1 MSEKIENFVKN
12 HENIHDIRF
21 LILDVD
27 GVMTDG
33 SIGYTANGDE
43 FKVFNVKDGAG
54 IKYWYRAGHHAGI
67 ITGRTSPTV
76 ERRGDELGINFIA
89 MNAKNKLPV
98 AEKMLADAG
107 VNFSEAAVIG
117 DDLPDIPLI
126 RRAGLG
132 VAVADAMQ
140 EVKDAAHCVTNT
152 NGGKGAVREVIEQI
166 LKAQKRW
173 AALME
178 RYFQ

>member
-1 MSEKIENFVKN
+1 MSEKIEIFIKN
-12 HENIHDIRF
+12 HEKIQDIRF

-43 FKVFNVKDGAG
+43 LKVFNVKDGAG
-54 IKYWYRAGHHAGI
+54 VKYWFRAGHHTGI
-67 ITGRTSPTV
+67 ITGRTSKTV
-76 ERRGDELGINFIA
+76 LRRGEELGISLIA
-89 MNAKNKLPV
+89 MDAKNKLPA

-132 VAVADAMQ
+132 IAVNDAVQ
-140 EVKDAAHCVTNT
+140 EVKDAADCVTNT
-152 NGGKGAVREVIEQI
+152 NGGRGAVREVIEQI
-166 LKAQKRW
+166 LKAQNRW

-178 RYFQ
+178 RYLQ